1 MRAMRDA
8 CTNRAACD
16 ERLLSNI
23 LALQAY
29 KSAESV
35 LCYVSFGSEAGTCG
49 LLRQA
54 LADGKNVFVP
64 RCLPG
69 SRRMEF
75 YRIDTLDSLEPGT
88 FGILEPPAL
97 SERRFA
103 QSDKAI
109 CFVPGLAFTRH
120 GGRLGWGKGY
130 YDTFLSEM
138 PVCTIGLC
146 YDFQILE
153 DLPADAH
160 DEPVSCI
167 CTDKSLYTCTLS
179 QQTERKDGLK
189 YERSR

>member
-1 MRAMRDA
+1 MRSIRDA
-8 CTNRAACD
+8 CTNRAARD

-54 LADGKNVFVP
+54 LADEKNVFVP

-69 SRRMEF
+69 SRRIEF

-146 YDFQILE
+146 YDFQLLKA
-153 DLPADAH
+153 LPADAH
-160 DEPVSCI
+160 DEPVSYI
-167 CTDKSLYTCTLS
+167 CTDKSLYTCALS
-179 QQTERKDGLK
+179 EQEQNERMV
-189 YERSR
+189 